1 MIEAMFSEN
10 PTVLWLVP
18 MLPLLAGAVIAFMP
32 NRMGKPASW
41 LALGALGVSC
51 VIALLGLLAALH
63 PGGHGEVFRS
73 VTQSTWF
80 HFGSVEMKWGLVLD
94 PLSAGMGAMV
104 TFVAFWIF
112 LYSAGYM
119 AEEARFGRFFGFLSL
134 FSGAMLMVV
143 YANSL
148 LLLFMA
154 WELVGLASYLLIG
167 FYFSKPSA
175 AAASQ
180 KAFITTRVGDMAF
193 FLGMIWLYGKTGTLS
208 FYDGGNGLLES
219 GALTTL
225 AGATTIG
232 GFTVS
237 AMASL
242 LLLVGA
248 MGKSGQVPLH
258 TWLPDAMEGPTPVSA
273 LIHAATMVAAGV
285 FLVAR
290 THSIF
295 MQSGLQGLPLTA
307 TAWIGGITALY
318 AACVALGQN
327 DIKRILAYSTVSQL
341 GFMMVALG
349 TGGVPA
355 AMFHLIAHAFFK
367 ALLFLSA
374 GSVIHGCHDEQDIRK
389 MGGLRKAMP
398 KTFVTYAVGMMAL
411 AGFPFVFSG
420 FWSKEAVLHSAMGWP
435 GGYGPFALAV
445 CAALLTAFY
454 MTRQALLVF
463 FGKPREPGVHH
474 PHESP
479 PVMLVPLYVLAA
491 GAVLLSLVGTPVWPW
506 FEEWLLGAHAHFD
519 AGALFHAHA
528 LVLVGISLTIVTVGV
543 TASWLVYR
551 YPSGDSRAPDPLEG
565 RLGKIWGFLGAG
577 MGFDAF
583 YEKHIIANVARL
595 GRAVDT
601 AERMFFV
608 PLMAL
613 AEGVIKLFGRWTG
626 TVDEQ
631 SLNRGF
637 NSLCAEMKNRAG
649 TASASQSGRP
659 QAYLRAI
666 GLGTAVLLV
675 MYFLIS
681 AR

>member
-1 MIEAMFSEN
+1 MADAIQPYLPFL
-10 PTVLWLVP
+10 LWMVP
-18 MLPLLAGAVIAFMP
+18 LLPLLAGAITAFMSD
-32 NRMGKPASW
+32 RLGRPASW
-41 LALGALGVSC
+41 LALAALGVSC
-51 VIALLGLLAALH
+51 VIALAAFTCTLAPAH
-63 PGGHGEVFRS
+63 GHAFHLE
-73 VTQSTWF
+73 TASTWF
-80 HFGSVEMKWGLVLD
+80 SFGNVAMKVGLVLD
-94 PLSAGMGAMV
+94 PLSAAMGAMV

-112 LYSAGYM
+112 LYSTGYM
-119 AEEARFGRFFGFLSL
+119 KHEARFGRFFCFLSL

-143 YANSL
+143 YSNSL

-167 FYFSKPSA
+167 YYFEKPSA
-175 AAASQ
+175 AAAAQ

-193 FLGMIWLYGKTGTLS
+193 FLGMIWLYGQTGTLL

-219 GALTTL
+219 GALGSL
-225 AGATTIG
+225 AGITTVG
-232 GFTVS
+232 GLSVS
-237 AMASL
+237 AAAAL

-290 THSIF
+290 THPIF
-295 MQSGLQGLPLTA
+295 MNSGITGLPLSA

-349 TGGVPA
+349 TGGVAA

-374 GSVIHGCHDEQDIRK
+374 GSVIHGCHDEQDIRR
-389 MGGLRKAMP
+389 MGGLARAMP
-398 KTFVTYAVGMMAL
+398 KTFFTYAIGMMAL

-420 FWSKEAVLHSAMGWP
+420 FWSKEAVLHQAEIWP
-435 GGYGPFALAV
+435 GGHGPFLLAAA
-445 CAALLTAFY
+445 AALLTAFY

-463 FGKPREPGVHH
+463 FGKPRSPGVSH

-479 PVMLVPLYVLAA
+479 PVMLVPLFVLAA
-491 GAVLLSLVGTPVWPW
+491 GAMLLALIGTPVWPW
-506 FEEWLLGAHAHFD
+506 FEEWLMGESAHFN
-519 AGALFHAHA
+519 AGALGTPEA
-528 LVLVGISLTIVTVGV
+528 LKLIGLSLTLVTVGV

-551 YPSGDSRAPDPLEG
+551 NPSSDSRAPDPLEG
-565 RLGKIWGFLGAG
+565 KLGGVWKFLGDG
-577 MGFDAF
+577 MRFDATYDRF
-583 YEKHIIANVARL
+583 IIAPLAVFARV
-595 GRAVDT
+595 VDGI
-601 AERMFFV
+601 ERQLFV

-613 AEGVIKLFGRWTG
+613 AEGLIKMFGRWTG
-626 TVDEQ
+626 TADERG
-631 SLNRGF
+631 LNDGF
-637 NSLCAEMKNRAG
+637 NQACSGLQGSADS
-649 TASASQSGRP
+649 ASACQSGRP

-666 GLGTAVLLV
+666 GLGASVLLIL
-675 MYFLIS
+675 YFWLT
-681 AR
+681 A

>member
-1 MIEAMFSEN
+1 MADALL
-10 PTVLWLVP
+10 PHLPALLWLVP
-18 MLPLLAGAVIAFMP
+18 MLPLLVGALIAFMP

-41 LALGALGVSC
+41 LALGALLVSC
-51 VIALLGLLAALH
+51 VIALLALMCALTPAH
-63 PGGHGEVFRS
+63 EGEPLVA
-73 VTQSTWF
+73 TAYTWF
-80 HFGSVEMKWGLVLD
+80 SFGNVAMKVGLVLD

-112 LYSAGYM
+112 LYSTGYM
-119 AEEARFGRFFGFLSL
+119 EKEARFGRFFGFLSL

-143 YANSL
+143 YANNL

-167 FYFSKPSA
+167 FYFEKPSA
-175 AAASQ
+175 AAAAQ

-193 FLGMIWLYGKTGTLS
+193 FVGMIWLYGQTDTLL
-208 FYDGGNGLLES
+208 FYDHGKGLLETGVLNS
-219 GALTTL
+219 LAGLTTV
-225 AGATTIG
+225 G
-232 GFTVS
+232 GLTVS
-237 AMASL
+237 AAASL

-285 FLVAR
+285 YMVAR
-290 THSIF
+290 MFPMFESCGPT
-295 MQSGLQGLPLTA
+295 GWPLTA

-341 GFMMVALG
+341 GFMMIALG
-349 TGGVPA
+349 TGGMAA

-389 MGGLRKAMP
+389 MGGLMREMP
-398 KTFVTYAVGMMAL
+398 WTFATYAVGMMAL
-411 AGFPFVFSG
+411 AGFPFLFSG
-420 FWSKEAVLHSAMGWP
+420 FWSKEAVLHQAMGWD

-463 FGKPREPGVHH
+463 FGKPRTPGVHH

-479 PVMLVPLYVLAA
+479 PVMLIPLFVLAA
-491 GAVLLSLVGTPVWPW
+491 GAMLLGLIGTPAWPW
-506 FEEWLLGAHAHFD
+506 FEEWMMGETAHFN
-519 AGALFHAHA
+519 AGALDWK
-528 LVLVGISLTIVTVGV
+528 LIGLSLAIVTVGV

-551 YPSGDSRAPDPLEG
+551 NPSGDSRAPDPLEAK
-565 RLGKIWGFLGAG
+565 LGGVWKFLGLG
-577 MGFDAF
+577 MCFDLA
-583 YEKHIIANVARL
+583 YEKFIIAPLAALAR
-595 GRAVDT
+595 GVDGI
-601 AERMFFV
+601 ERGFFV

-613 AEGVIKLFGRWTG
+613 AEGVIKLCGRGTG
-626 TVDEQ
+626 AADEKG
-631 SLNRGF
+631 LNDGF
-637 NSLCAEMKNRAG
+637 NQACAGLQHSADS
-649 TASASQSGRP
+649 ASESQSGRP
-659 QAYLRAI
+659 QSYLRAI
-666 GLGTAVLLV
+666 GLGASVLLLL
-675 MYFLIS
+675 YFWIT
-681 AR
+681 A

>member
-1 MIEAMFSEN
+1 MADALS
-10 PTVLWLVP
+10 PHLPYLLWLVP
-18 MLPLLAGAVIAFMP
+18 LLPLLAGGVTALMP
-32 NRMGKPASW
+32 DRLGRPASW
-41 LALGALGVSC
+41 LALGALLVSC
-51 VIALLGLLAALH
+51 VIALGALACTLAPAH
-63 PGGHGEVFRS
+63 GHAFHLE
-73 VTQSTWF
+73 TASTWF
-80 HFGSVEMKWGLVLD
+80 SFGEVALKVGLVLD
-94 PLSAGMGAMV
+94 PLSAAMGAMV
-104 TFVAFWIF
+104 SFVAFWIF
-112 LYSAGYM
+112 LYSTGYM
-119 AEEARFGRFFGFLSL
+119 KHEARFGRFFCFLSL

-143 YANSL
+143 YSNSL

-167 FYFSKPSA
+167 YYFEKPSA
-175 AAASQ
+175 AAAAQ

-193 FLGMIWLYGKTGTLS
+193 FLGMIWLYGQTGTLL

-219 GALTTL
+219 GALGSL
-225 AGATTIG
+225 AGITTVG
-232 GFTVS
+232 GLTVS
-237 AMASL
+237 AAAAL

-290 THSIF
+290 THPIF
-295 MQSGLQGLPLTA
+295 MNSGITGLPLTA

-349 TGGVPA
+349 TGGVAA

-374 GSVIHGCHDEQDIRK
+374 GSVIHGCHDEQDIRR
-389 MGGLRKAMP
+389 MGGLAKAMP
-398 KTFVTYAVGMMAL
+398 KTFFTYAIGMMAL

-420 FWSKEAVLHSAMGWP
+420 FWSKEAVLHSAEIWP
-435 GGYGPFALAV
+435 GGHGPFLLAAT
-445 CAALLTAFY
+445 AALLTAFY

-463 FGKPREPGVHH
+463 FGKPRSPGVSH

-479 PVMLVPLYVLAA
+479 PVILVPLFVLAA
-491 GAVLLSLVGTPVWPW
+491 GAMLLALIGTPAWPW
-506 FEEWLLGAHAHFD
+506 FEEWLMGESAHFNI
-519 AGALFHAHA
+519 GALVTPEA
-528 LVLVGISLTIVTVGV
+528 LKLIGLSLALVTVGV

-551 YPSGDSRAPDPLEG
+551 NPSSDSRAPDPLEG
-565 RLGKIWGFLGAG
+565 KLGWVWKFLGDG
-577 MGFDAF
+577 MRFDATYDRF
-583 YEKHIIANVARL
+583 IIAPLAVLARV
-595 GRAVDT
+595 VDGI
-601 AERMFFV
+601 ERHLFV

-613 AEGVIKLFGRWTG
+613 AEGLIKMFGRWTG
-626 TVDEQ
+626 TADEKG
-631 SLNRGF
+631 LNDGF
-637 NSLCAEMKNRAG
+637 NQACSSLQGSADS
-649 TASASQSGRP
+649 ASACQSGRP

-666 GLGTAVLLV
+666 GLGTSLLLIL
-675 MYFLIS
+675 YFWLT
-681 AR
+681 A